1 MSYPFIL
8 QGSNVTVVID
18 GKPHTIS
25 KTHVT
30 YQKVVDAIKA
40 MDWPT
45 VKNLID
51 PVKVVLNYGAG
62 NISVKG
68 DQLFWK
74 GQPFAG
80 VLASRMIQM
89 LQDGFTIDPMV
100 LFMHNL
106 MKNPSKRS
114 VDELYGFLEKNS
126 LPITPDGH
134 FLAYKKVRR
143 DFKDIHSG
151 TMDNSPG
158 TIVEMERNAVDDN
171 KDQTCSTGLHF
182 CGLSYLDH
190 FGGSDSRVV
199 IVKIDPADV
208 VSIPSDYNGA
218 KGRACRYEVIGEMGV
233 EAKDAFDKSVQA
245 NANGTQSVYANKAS
259 KEDIEFANLWNR
271 TQSETKEGSS
281 SFYKGYTDGWTA
293 SEYDATSNYDTDYD
307 EGFNKGAVDATR
319 GIERYRYV
327 EPKAPTSWTRNADG
341 KVTPPQGTVF
351 KAQGSHWPF
360 PTKS

>member
-1 MSYPFIL
+1 MQRKAFEMSYPFIL

-40 MDWPT
+40 NDWDT
-45 VKNLID
+45 VKNIID

-62 NISVKG
+62 NVSVQG
-68 DQLFWK
+68 EQLFWK

-80 VLASRMIQM
+80 VLASRMIAM
-89 LQDGFTIDPMV
+89 LQDGFTVEPMV
-100 LFMHNL
+100 NFMHNL

-114 VDELYGFLEKNS
+114 VDELYGFLEKNN

-143 DFKDIHSG
+143 DFLDIHSG
-151 TMDNSPG
+151 TMNNAPG
-158 TIVEMERNAVDDN
+158 TIVEMERNQVDDN

-190 FGGSDSRVV
+190 FGGNDSRTV

-233 EAKDAFDKSVQA
+233 EAKDAFTASVQS
-245 NANGTQSVYANKAS
+245 NAHGTATV
-259 KEDIEFANLWNR
+259 
-271 TQSETKEGSS
+271 
-281 SFYKGYTDGWTA
+281 TA
-293 SEYDATSNYDTDYD
+293 SRPTKKGGSDFYRGYSDGYNEQEYDTTAGYNKDYD
-307 EGFNKGAVDATR
+307 EGYNKGEDRRTEGLDA
-319 GIERYRYV
+319 RYEYV
-327 EPKAPTSWTRNADG
+327 KPNTGA
-341 KVTPPQGTVF
+341 
-351 KAQGSHWPF
+351 WPN
-360 PTKS
+360 PA